1 MIAREALAIIDHNC
15 NVGREQVNDIMCTF
29 YIMYNCHM
37 QAVTKDGVP
46 RVRAE
51 CDRAGAKWSVREVKT
66 AKNYQFRDEIA
77 REILQVK

>member
-1 MIAREALAIIDHNC
+1 MIAREALAVIDHNC
-15 NVGREQVNDIMCTF
+15 NVGREQVNIIMCTF
-29 YIMYNCHM
+29 CVMYVWYL
-37 QAVTKDGVP
+37 QAVTKDGAP